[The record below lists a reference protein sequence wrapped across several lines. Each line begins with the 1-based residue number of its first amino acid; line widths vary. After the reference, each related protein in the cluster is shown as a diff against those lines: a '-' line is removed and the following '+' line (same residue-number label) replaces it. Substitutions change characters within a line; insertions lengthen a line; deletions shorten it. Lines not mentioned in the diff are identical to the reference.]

1 MNCVNPFRRLR
12 QSFRIRIF
20 SLLTLL
26 IVVTSAAFTSFYIL
40 HESAIATERLVA
52 EGTLLVGILA
62 SNSRLAVFSEHPD
75 MLKDAADTILQHDHV
90 LNTTIFTI
98 DGKPL
103 INRARQ
109 LNEGIVHEWDGF
121 TAVMRKTGTL
131 LTGAQKTIFFEK
143 DDQIEFYAPII
154 SGPAFTSSES
164 LFFSDIPTQS
174 PGRPV
179 GLARVVLDKN
189 ELAVNLH
196 RLLMTGICMGVIFL
210 VIGSALVFLITQG
223 LTQPLNRLM
232 DGVKTLELGNL
243 SARIIVATDD
253 ELGEV
258 SRAFNVMAR
267 TLERRETENR
277 ELGDM
282 LRQAQKM
289 EAKEEW
295 ERTFDTV
302 PDLIAIL
309 DREHS
314 IVRINRTMADR
325 LGVVKE
331 EAVGTRVYEQLHWS
345 AGSANNELNSALK
358 DSSAGYSGEIYQE
371 KMQNY
376 FLVTI
381 SPLRKKDG
389 GISGSVYVARDVTK
403 RKIAADLLQKSEER
417 FRLIA
422 ETIVEVFWMAESSSN
437 RVVYV
442 SPGYE
447 RIWGIPPDT
456 LYKNPNS
463 FVEAIHPDDR
473 GRVLADLEL
482 KKSGRPFDL
491 EYRIIRPDGAIR
503 WIWDRGYP
511 VLGDSAQDDCY
522 TGVAMDITDQKHAA
536 EEKNA
541 IQAKLVQTNKMTSLG
556 LMVSGLGHEVNNPNN
571 NIKLIAHLLARSW
584 QDILPILEKQSREVG
599 DFLIAG
605 QSFSQAKEILPQHIA
620 GIRDNSRRIEG
631 IIKNLRDFG
640 RKGTANMNIKVE
652 INPIISVAAAIVNSQ
667 VKQYTRHF
675 KLDLHEGL
683 PSVRGNPQQLEQ
695 VVINLIMNGV
705 QALPDRER
713 KVLVSTSLARDG
725 EFVIISVADEGT
737 GMSPEVR
744 DRIGELFFSTKLD
757 QGGTGLGLAI
767 ANFIIKEHKGL
778 LEFESEPGKGTTVQV
793 KLPVEPHK

>member
-1 MNCVNPFRRLR
+1 MKCVNPFRRLR
-12 QSFRIRIF
+12 QSFRIRIL
-20 SLLTLL
+20 SLLTML
-26 IVVTSAAFTSFYIL
+26 IVVTSTAFTSFYIL
-40 HESAIATERLVA
+40 HESSIATERLVS
-52 EGTLLVGILA
+52 EGKLLVWILA

-75 MLKDAADTILQHDHV
+75 MLRDAADTILQHDHV

-98 DGKPL
+98 DGKLL
-103 INRARQ
+103 IDRTRQ
-109 LNEGIVHEWDGF
+109 LKEGPVQVWDGF
-121 TAVMRKTGTL
+121 TAVLRKTGNL
-131 LTGAQKTIFFEK
+131 LTGAQETVYFEK
-143 DDQIEFYAPII
+143 DDQIEFYATIM
-154 SGPAFTSSES
+154 SGPGFSSSES
-164 LFFSDIPTQS
+164 LYFSDIPAQS

-179 GLARVVLDKN
+179 GLARVVLDKK
-189 ELAVNLH
+189 ELAASLH
-196 RLLMTGICMGVIFL
+196 RLLLTGICMGLLFL

-223 LTQPLNRLM
+223 LAQPLRRLM
-232 DGVKTLELGNL
+232 EGVKTLARGDL
-243 SARIIVATDD
+243 SARIMVTTDD

-267 TLERRETENR
+267 TLERREAENR
-277 ELGDM
+277 ELGEQ

-309 DREHS
+309 DREHR

-325 LGVVKE
+325 LGVPKE
-331 EAVGTRVYEQLHWS
+331 EAVGTRVYNQLHWS
-345 AGSANNELNSALK
+345 AASANSELLSALN
-358 DSSAGYSGEIYQE
+358 DSSAEYSGEIYQE
-371 KMQNY
+371 IMQNY

-381 SPLRKKDG
+381 SPLRKNDG
-389 GISGSVYVARDVTK
+389 SISGSVYVARDVTK
-403 RKIAADLLQKSEER
+403 RKNAADLLRKSEER

-422 ETIVEVFWMAESSSN
+422 ETIVEVFWMAEVSSN
-437 RVVYV
+437 KVLYV

-456 LYKNPNS
+456 LYKDPHS

-482 KKSGRPFDL
+482 KKTGRPFDL
-491 EYRIIRPDGAIR
+491 EYRIIRPDGSIR

-511 VLGDSAQDDCY
+511 VLDDSEQDSCY
-522 TGVAMDITDQKHAA
+522 TGVAMDITEQKHAA

-571 NIKLIAHLLARSW
+571 NIKMIAHLLARSW
-584 QDILPILEKQSREVG
+584 QDILPILEKHSREEG

-631 IIKNLRDFG
+631 IIKNLRDFA
-640 RKGTANMNIKVE
+640 RKGAANMNIKAEV
-652 INPIISVAAAIVNSQ
+652 NSIIYIAAAIVNSQ

-675 KLDLHEGL
+675 RLDLHEGL

-695 VVINLIMNGV
+695 VVINLIMNAV
-705 QALPDRER
+705 QALPDRQR
-713 KVLVSTSLARDG
+713 KVLVSTSLDREG
-725 EFVIISVADEGT
+725 KIVIITVADEGA
-737 GMSPEVR
+737 GMPPEVR
-744 DRIGELFFSTKLD
+744 DRIGEPFFSTKLD

-793 KLPVEPHK
+793 KLPAEPNV